1 MAKAVHVLTCF
12 FSQGVEHMSNLSSH
26 AHETFVKDTLPSWYV
41 YTTDELRQ
49 RLHRDML
56 RSHHIRAR
64 LDQALS
70 GMQTLTAFARPL
82 LSDALEQAFG
92 PGLDVDRDHFFHVR
106 FAGGGLPLPGKLVDR
121 SSSVQSLLEAALQNF
136 HEEEV
141 DSATADSVIFFGKPD
156 LANFAAGTSY
166 PHPLNIT
173 PAKFIAL
180 CRSLDLG
187 GKYQAHL
194 NDVLEP
200 AAAGLLPDALNKE
213 DIKDLL
219 SHQAR
224 NALYVEAHLAQ
235 MQGGAVLSS
244 GAYQSILAATGHW
257 ADTWLAEPVTIQ
269 HLTLLGFAVRDVL
282 VFQAQGH
289 DSCVVYM
296 PGEPESPVQEYAS
309 LEQFRQRL
317 RSKLREARY
326 QQYFAGFVAQRSK
339 ASFLGKLRECLTPM
353 RLRPIPG
360 DTNLI
365 PKQWKVPEADEQAD
379 LKIVVQE
386 MPYSLL
392 EFLYFQRMLRIKDDA
407 RALAVPTGDED
418 EASRRARL
426 AGYLELGMS
435 VANLAALF
443 VPVLGEMMMVVA
455 GGQLL
460 GETFQGVEAW
470 AHGDMDQVLEHLGSV
485 AENLAMLAVFAAAG
499 KAALPAE
506 VPPIKASSFVGDM
519 IPVKLADGQTRLWR
533 PDLSPFATDLV
544 LPEGM
549 QPTTEG
555 IFTHEGA
562 NYIALQGNFYPIELD
577 TTLNKWRIKMPR
589 GSRFAPQL
597 EHNGAGAWRH
607 EGESPLGWDVK
618 TSFRRL
624 GYSVASLSEQAAEEV
639 LAVTNTD
646 DALLAT
652 LHLDN
657 QPPPPALTDTV
668 ERFGIDKQVMRF
680 REQITDGAQFESADA
695 DLQLE
700 LLPSIPGWPQERV
713 VRVADE
719 AERVARHDR
728 SIVVTPT
735 QIADGKLLTVVLDAL
750 SESEK
755 NGIFG
760 ADKSATPMDLG
771 YEIGRVAED
780 RLPLL
785 FEYLNQPRE
794 ASDDSLVQLIKRDF
808 PGIPV
813 AAVHELLLEADTE
826 ELATMRSTQ
835 TIPLSIAGR
844 ARGYLQEAR
853 LNQALEGFF
862 MASRADNP
870 DTGKLALHLLQEL
883 PGWPQ
888 DLRIEIR
895 DGAFGGPLLDSLGEH
910 TTTQR
915 SVLVKRG
922 NTFQAFDI
930 QGHELQP
937 DPFEN
942 DNFFSAILHALPEAA
957 RDAIGFPDVLLDVAP
972 LRRRIISEAIGQR
985 ERAAK
990 IIGQR
995 EIKPGFRGPVRLA
1008 DGRLGYTLSGGGA
1021 PLPDSVPAGFDELY
1035 ASMSILYPDAP
1046 DLRTH
1051 VLSVFRRGLSFEE
1064 LRSRTQTRLQSWEM
1078 LRSALEGWV
1087 NPTEAGRSISNEQ
1100 FTVRRSVAHAISRA
1114 WRYSELLAP
1123 MQSANLLL
1131 EGLDLAGF
1139 SDLPQLPYHYADIS
1153 YLTLSR
1159 VTGETEDI
1167 NRLLR
1172 SFRNVRRLEILAG
1185 GLTALPD
1192 GLVSMRRLEH
1202 LSLEGM
1208 GLNIDQQAM
1217 NLLMDIPKLEELDL
1231 SGNVIGEFTD
1241 VSRLGLLQL
1250 CINNTGLTE
1259 WPAWTDNLG
1268 LLTLD
1273 ISENQIV
1280 HLPEAV
1286 MENSTGHASPTTIH
1300 AYGNPIAHEDLRRY
1314 WLNDRGYG
1322 MEYQLEFE
1330 FPDDIRDLA
1339 VDTTSSD
1346 NDVSSDESDDEAD
1359 WHVHNHSYASPVP
1372 PVPMMDIWLV
1382 EGRTELNT
1390 RLTSA
1395 WQSVETADDAPNLL
1409 VLLQRLREAPDF
1421 HRFHE
1426 ELANDVMVVLEAVA
1440 QDTSLRGELEVMA
1453 NDRLFGADQTC
1464 QDGAR
1469 LIFSDIQ
1476 VAVYARDA
1484 LQGVPE
1490 AQHTETLFRVIRR
1503 LFRLNEVQT
1512 IADLEIASREARGV
1526 QVDHAEVRM
1535 AYRIGL
1541 ANDLSLPGQP
1551 LSMAWDRLAAVD
1563 RQSILDARRLV
1574 LERETSDEFVN
1585 YAVADRRWN
1594 ERLRVQYQADL
1605 SRVTAPI
1612 REQMEALE
1620 EHPPVDWEADLRR
1633 RADIYERLNVAQAN
1647 NDPAALREARHDL
1660 EVLAT
1665 HPPIDN
1671 DEYDRQGRALMLNL
1685 DAAEK
1690 ALLEQLTISMRTQ
1703 WF

>member
-1 MAKAVHVLTCF
+1 
-12 FSQGVEHMSNLSSH
+12 MSNLSSH

-136 HEEEV
+136 HEEEL

-173 PAKFIAL
+173 PAKFMAL
-180 CRSLDLG
+180 CRTLDLG

-200 AAAGLLPDALNKE
+200 AAAGLLPDALSKE

-244 GAYQSILAATGHW
+244 GTYQSILAATGHW
-257 ADTWLAEPVTIQ
+257 ADTCLAEPVTIQ

-317 RSKLREARY
+317 RSKLRQARY

-379 LKIVVQE
+379 LKIVAQE

-485 AENLAMLAVFAAAG
+485 AENLAMLAMLAVFAAAG

-607 EGESPLGWDVK
+607 EGENPLSWDVK
-618 TSFRRL
+618 TKFRRL

-680 REQITDGAQFESADA
+680 REQITDGAQFEDADA

-700 LLPSIPGWPQERV
+700 LLPSIPGWPEERV
-713 VRVADE
+713 VRVANGKT
-719 AERVARHDR
+719 ERIARHDR
-728 SIVVTPT
+728 SIVVTPE

-760 ADKSATPMDLG
+760 ADKSATPMNLG

-780 RLPLL
+780 RLPFL
-785 FEYLNQPRE
+785 FEHLNQPRE
-794 ASDDSLVQLIKRDF
+794 ASDDPLVQLIKRDF
-808 PGIPV
+808 PGMTT
-813 AAVHELLLEADTE
+813 AAAQELLLEADAE
-826 ELATMRSTQ
+826 QRATMKSTQ

-895 DGAFGGPLLDSLGEH
+895 DGAFGGPLLDALGEH
-910 TTTQR
+910 AANQR
-915 SVLVKRG
+915 RILVKRG
-922 NTFQAFDI
+922 NTFQAFDV

-942 DNFFSAILHALPEAA
+942 DNFFSAIMHALPKAA
-957 RDAIGFPDVLLDVAP
+957 RAAIGFPDRLLDVAP

-990 IIGQR
+990 ILGQR
-995 EIKPGFRGPVRLA
+995 EIKPGFRGPERLA
-1008 DGRLGYTLSGGGA
+1008 DGRLGYALSGRGA
-1021 PLPDSVPAGFDELY
+1021 LLPASASADFDELY
-1035 ASMSILYPDAP
+1035 AAMSVLYPDAA
-1046 DLRTH
+1046 DLRAH
-1051 VLSVFRRGLSFEE
+1051 VNVLLLRGHSIDQ
-1064 LRSRTQTRLQSWEM
+1064 LRNIIQTRLQSWEI

-1087 NPTEAGRSISNEQ
+1087 NPTEPGPSITNEQ
-1100 FTVRRSVAHAISRA
+1100 FLVRQSIAEAVGRA
-1114 WRYSELLAP
+1114 WRYSEPLAP
-1123 MQSANLLL
+1123 MRSANLLL
-1131 EGLDLAGF
+1131 ESLDLTG
-1139 SDLPQLPYHYADIS
+1139 LPELPPLPYHYADIN

-1159 VTGETEDI
+1159 VTGSSEDV
-1167 NRLLR
+1167 NRVLR
-1172 SFRNVRRLEILAG
+1172 NFPNVRRLEILAG
-1185 GLTALPD
+1185 GLTELPD
-1192 GLVSMRRLEH
+1192 GLASMPRLEY

-1208 GLNIDQQAM
+1208 GLTIDQQIM
-1217 NLLMDIPKLEELDL
+1217 NLIMQVPKLEELDL
-1231 SGNVIGEFTD
+1231 SGNVIGEITD
-1241 VSRLGLLQL
+1241 VRRLRLLRL
-1250 CINNTGLTE
+1250 WVNNTGLTE

-1268 LLTLD
+1268 LLSMD
-1273 ISENQIV
+1273 ISDNQIV
-1280 HLPEAV
+1280 HLPEEV
-1286 MENSTGHASPTTIH
+1286 LENSTGHASELTIH
-1300 AYGNPIAHEDLRRY
+1300 AYGNPIAFGDLRRY

-1322 MEYQLEFE
+1322 MEYRLEFE
-1330 FPDDIRDLA
+1330 FPDDIRELV
-1339 VDTTSSD
+1339 VDTTGSD
-1346 NDVSSDESDDEAD
+1346 NDVSSDESDDEAN
-1359 WHVHNHSYASPVP
+1359 WHVHNHGHASPVP
-1372 PVPMMDIWLV
+1372 PVPLMDIWLV
-1382 EGRTELNT
+1382 EGRTELNA

-1395 WQSVETADDAPNLL
+1395 WQSVEAAGDAPNLL

-1426 ELANDVMVVLEAVA
+1426 ELANDVMVVLEAA
-1440 QDTSLRGELEVMA
+1440 TQDTSLRGELEIMA

-1484 LQGVPE
+1484 LQGVSQ
-1490 AQHTETLFRVIRR
+1490 AQHTETLFRVIRG
-1503 LFRLNEVQT
+1503 LFRLNEVQA
-1512 IADLEIASREARGV
+1512 IADLEIASREARGLN
-1526 QVDHAEVRM
+1526 VDHAEVRM
-1535 AYRIGL
+1535 AYRVGL
-1541 ANDLSLPGQP
+1541 AGDLSLPGQP
-1551 LSMAWDRLAAVD
+1551 LSMAWNRLAAVD

-1574 LERETSDEFVN
+1574 LEREGADEFVS
-1585 YAVADRRWN
+1585 YALADRRWS
-1594 ERLRVQYQADL
+1594 ERLRGEYQTDL

-1620 EHPPVDWEADLRR
+1620 EHPPVDRVEELRQSGE
-1633 RADIYERLNVAQAN
+1633 IYERLNVAHASQDTLGLRRASLDLVELTAN
-1647 NDPAALREARHDL
+1647 
-1660 EVLAT
+1660 
-1665 HPPIDN
+1665 PPVDH

-1685 DAAEK
+1685 EAAEK

>member
-1 MAKAVHVLTCF
+1 M
-12 FSQGVEHMSNLSSH
+12 
-26 AHETFVKDTLPSWYV
+26 
-41 YTTDELRQ
+41 
-49 RLHRDML
+49 
-56 RSHHIRAR
+56 
-64 LDQALS
+64 
-70 GMQTLTAFARPL
+70 
-82 LSDALEQAFG
+82 
-92 PGLDVDRDHFFHVR
+92 
-106 FAGGGLPLPGKLVDR
+106 
-121 SSSVQSLLEAALQNF
+121 
-136 HEEEV
+136 
-141 DSATADSVIFFGKPD
+141 
-156 LANFAAGTSY
+156 
-166 PHPLNIT
+166 
-173 PAKFIAL
+173 
-180 CRSLDLG
+180 
-187 GKYQAHL
+187 
-194 NDVLEP
+194 
-200 AAAGLLPDALNKE
+200 
-213 DIKDLL
+213 
-219 SHQAR
+219 
-224 NALYVEAHLAQ
+224 
-235 MQGGAVLSS
+235 
-244 GAYQSILAATGHW
+244 
-257 ADTWLAEPVTIQ
+257 
-269 HLTLLGFAVRDVL
+269 RDVL
-282 VFQAQGH
+282 VFQAKGH
-289 DSCVVYM
+289 ASCVVYM
-296 PGEPESPVQEYAS
+296 PGEPESPVQEYDS
-309 LEQFRQRL
+309 LAQFRQRL

-326 QQYFAGFVAQRSK
+326 QQYFAGFIAQRSK
-339 ASFLGKLRECLTPM
+339 AGFFGKLRECLTPM

-365 PKQWKVPEADEQAD
+365 PRQWRVPEADKNAD
-379 LKIVVQE
+379 LKILTRE
-386 MPYSLL
+386 IPYPLL
-392 EFLYFQRMLRIKDDA
+392 EFFYFQRMLRIRDDA

-426 AGYLELGMS
+426 AGYLEMGMS

-470 AHGDMDQVLEHLGSV
+470 AQGDMDQVLEHLGSV

-499 KAALPAE
+499 KVALPAE
-506 VPPIKASSFVGDM
+506 VPSIKASSFVGDM

-668 ERFGIDKQVMRF
+668 ERFGIDRQVMRF
-680 REQITDGAQFESADA
+680 KEQITDGAHFEAADA

-700 LLPSIPGWPQERV
+700 LLPSIPGWPKERV
-713 VRVADE
+713 VRVASGKT
-719 AERVARHDR
+719 ERIARHDR
-728 SIVVTPT
+728 SIVVTPE

-750 SESEK
+750 SDSEK

-760 ADKSATPMDLG
+760 ADKSATPMSLG
-771 YEIGRVAED
+771 FEIGRVAED
-780 RLPLL
+780 RLPFL

-794 ASDDSLVQLIKRDF
+794 ASDDPLVQLIKRDF
-808 PGIPV
+808 PGIPI
-813 AAVHELLLEADTE
+813 AAAHELLLEADAE
-826 ELATMRSTQ
+826 QLATMRSTRVL
-835 TIPLSIAGR
+835 PLSIAGR
-844 ARGYLQEAR
+844 ARGYVQEAR

-870 DTGKLALHLLQEL
+870 DTRKLALHLLQEL
-883 PGWPQ
+883 PGWPR
-888 DLRIEIR
+888 DLCVEIH
-895 DGAFGGPLLDSLGEH
+895 DGAFGGPLLDALGEH
-910 TTTQR
+910 ATAQR
-915 SVLVKRG
+915 RILVKRG
-922 NTFQAFDI
+922 NTFQAFDV

-937 DPFEN
+937 EPFEN
-942 DNFFSAILHALPEAA
+942 DNFFSAIMYALPEAA
-957 RDAIGFPDVLLDVAP
+957 RAAIGFPDELLDVAP
-972 LRRRIISEAIGQR
+972 LRRRIISEATGQR
-985 ERAAK
+985 ERAAN
-990 IIGQR
+990 ILGQR
-995 EIKPGFRGPVRLA
+995 EIKPGFRGPERLA
-1008 DGRLGYTLSGGGA
+1008 DGRLGYALSGRGA
-1021 PLPDSVPAGFDELY
+1021 PLPDNVPAGFDELY
-1035 ASMSILYPDAP
+1035 AAMSILYPDAT

-1051 VLSVFRRGLSFEE
+1051 VLSVFRRGMSFEE

-1100 FTVRRSVAHAISRA
+1100 FIVRRSVAHAISRA
-1114 WRYSELLAP
+1114 WRYSEPLAP

-1131 EGLDLAGF
+1131 EGLDLTGF
-1139 SDLPQLPYHYADIS
+1139 SDLPQLPYQYADIS

-1159 VTGETEDI
+1159 VTGASEDI

-1172 SFRNVRRLEILAG
+1172 SFPNVRRLEILAG

-1208 GLNIDQQAM
+1208 GLNIDQQTM
-1217 NLLMDIPKLEELDL
+1217 NLLMQIPKLEELDL

-1241 VSRLGLLQL
+1241 VTRLRLLQL
-1250 CINNTGLTE
+1250 WINNTGLTE

-1314 WLNDRGYG
+1314 WLNDHGYG

-1330 FPDDIRDLA
+1330 FPDDIRELA
-1339 VDTTSSD
+1339 VDTTGSD
-1346 NDVSSDESDDEAD
+1346 NDVSSDESDDEAN
-1359 WHVHNHSYASPVP
+1359 WHAHNHGNASPEP
-1372 PVPMMDIWLV
+1372 PVPLMDIWLV
-1382 EGRTELNT
+1382 EGRTELNA

-1395 WQSVETADDAPNLL
+1395 WQSVEAAGDAPNLL

-1426 ELANDVMVVLEAVA
+1426 ELANDVMVVLEAA
-1440 QDTSLRGELEVMA
+1440 TQDTRLRGELEIMA

-1490 AQHTETLFRVIRR
+1490 AQHTETLFRVIRG

-1526 QVDHAEVRM
+1526 NVDHAEVRM
-1535 AYRIGL
+1535 AYRVGL
-1541 ANDLSLPGQP
+1541 ASDLGLPGQP
-1551 LSMAWDRLAAVD
+1551 MSMAWDRLAAVD

-1574 LERETSDEFVN
+1574 LERETSNEFVN
-1585 YAVADRRWN
+1585 YALADRRWN
-1594 ERLRVQYQADL
+1594 ERLRGEYQTDL

-1633 RADIYERLNVAQAN
+1633 RADIYDRLAAAHAS
-1647 NDPAALREARHDL
+1647 NDPVALREASHDL
-1660 EVLAT
+1660 AVLTT

-1671 DEYDRQGRALMLNL
+1671 DEYDRQGRALIASLE
-1685 DAAEK
+1685 AAEK
-1690 ALLEQLTISMRTQ
+1690 SVLEQLTASMRLR
-1703 WF
+1703 WFSPDLP